1 MRYVINAV
9 PYVQS
14 NVGDGA
20 CQHPALLN
28 SIADTSIFCL
38 PCVKGGVI
46 QRMTEGLSPIK
57 CDLSHRN
64 YSLFTFHYSFIKCGT
79 S

>member
-9 PYVQS
+9 PYTQS

-20 CQHPALLN
+20 CQRPSLLN

-38 PCVKGGVI
+38 PCEFTPNSRLFGDPIIGRCHPKDDGGIV
-46 QRMTEGLSPIK
+46 T
-57 CDLSHRN
+57 
-64 YSLFTFHYSFIKCGT
+64 Y
-79 S
+79 